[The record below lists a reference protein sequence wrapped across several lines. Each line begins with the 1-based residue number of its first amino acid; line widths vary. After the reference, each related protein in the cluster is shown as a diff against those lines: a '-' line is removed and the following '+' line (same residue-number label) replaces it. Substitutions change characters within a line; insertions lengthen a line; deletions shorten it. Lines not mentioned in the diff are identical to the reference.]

1 MKKQSIRTKVSFFGF
16 SPFRGLGGLLLFLPL
31 LAFSQQKMDLEECL
45 QIGLEQNFDIR
56 LSRNNLQITE
66 NNATRGN
73 AGMLPTVDLSSSFN
87 TTAVSGS
94 DQFPANG
101 SEKIST
107 RGSHTET
114 LNAGVNLNWM
124 LFEGFRAQTS
134 YKKLQELQKMGEL
147 NTQVAVENFIAD
159 LSAEYYNLVQQN
171 IRMKNLRSAVR
182 LSAERLRIVEAR
194 YQIGNMSRLDLQ
206 QARVDFNTDSS
217 RLMHQ
222 YELLNT
228 SRIKLNE
235 LMGNQ
240 DVDRQF
246 QTTDTAILVVTILDK
261 KALQERIYTDNILM
275 KLAEKD
281 KVISELDLKTALS
294 QNFPYLRLNA
304 GYGLTHFNY
313 NRGNLDKQNTWGP
326 NVGLTLGFRL
336 FDGFNKAREQ
346 NNARIQIKN
355 RELEQDRL
363 KLSLNSQFTNIW
375 LSYRN
380 NIELLSLEKISL
392 ENARLNYEIAMDR
405 YKLGDLSGLQLREA
419 QNNLQ
424 AAEERLV
431 SAEYS
436 AKLYE
441 ISLMQISGR
450 IGEYLSPSKPLQR
463 GGF

>member
-1 MKKQSIRTKVSFFGF
+1 
-16 SPFRGLGGLLLFLPL
+16 
-31 LAFSQQKMDLEECL
+31 
-45 QIGLEQNFDIR
+45 
-56 LSRNNLQITE
+56 
-66 NNATRGN
+66 
-73 AGMLPTVDLSSSFN
+73 
-87 TTAVSGS
+87 
-94 DQFPANG
+94 
-101 SEKIST
+101 
-107 RGSHTET
+107 
-114 LNAGVNLNWM
+114 
-124 LFEGFRAQTS
+124 
-134 YKKLQELQKMGEL
+134 
-147 NTQVAVENFIAD
+147 
-159 LSAEYYNLVQQN
+159 
-171 IRMKNLRSAVR
+171 
-182 LSAERLRIVEAR
+182 
-194 YQIGNMSRLDLQ
+194 
-206 QARVDFNTDSS
+206 
-217 RLMHQ
+217 
-222 YELLNT
+222 
-228 SRIKLNE
+228 
-235 LMGNQ
+235 MGNQ

-441 ISLMQISGR
+441 ISLMQISGK
-450 IGEYLSPSKPLQR
+450 IGEYLSPSKPLQK

>member
-1 MKKQSIRTKVSFFGF
+1 
-16 SPFRGLGGLLLFLPL
+16 
-31 LAFSQQKMDLEECL
+31 
-45 QIGLEQNFDIR
+45 
-56 LSRNNLQITE
+56 
-66 NNATRGN
+66 
-73 AGMLPTVDLSSSFN
+73 
-87 TTAVSGS
+87 
-94 DQFPANG
+94 
-101 SEKIST
+101 
-107 RGSHTET
+107 
-114 LNAGVNLNWM
+114 M

-147 NTQVAVENFIAD
+147 NTQSVVENFIAD
-159 LSAEYYNLVQQN
+159 LSAEYYNYVQQN

-182 LSAERLRIVEAR
+182 LSRERLRIVEAR
-194 YQIGNMSRLDLQ
+194 YQIGHMSRLDLQ

-228 SRIKLNE
+228 SRIKLNV

-246 QTTDTAILVVTILDK
+246 QLADTAILVVTMLDK

-313 NRGNLDKQNTWGP
+313 NRGHLDKQNTWGP

-441 ISLMQISGR
+441 ISLMQISGK

-463 GGF
+463 GRFLKFKIAGAISNSR

>member
-56 LSRNNLQITE
+56 LSRNNRQITD

-73 AGMLPTVDLSSSFN
+73 AGMLPTVDLSSSFG
-87 TTAVSGS
+87 TSASGS
-94 DQFPANG
+94 NQIPLDG
-101 SEKIST
+101 SDKIKI

-114 LNAGVNLNWM
+114 MNAGVNLNWM

-147 NTQVAVENFIAD
+147 NTQSVVENFIAD
-159 LSAEYYNLVQQN
+159 LSAEYYNYVQQN

-182 LSAERLRIVEAR
+182 LSRERLRIVEAR

>member
-134 YKKLQELQKMGEL
+134 YKKLQELQKIGEL

>member
-56 LSRNNLQITE
+56 LSRNNRQITE

-94 DQFPANG
+94 DQFPTNG

-107 RGSHTET
+107 RSSHTET
-114 LNAGVNLNWM
+114 LNAGANLNWM

-147 NTQVAVENFIAD
+147 NTQSVVENFIAD
-159 LSAEYYNLVQQN
+159 LSAEYYNYVQQN

-182 LSAERLRIVEAR
+182 LSRERLRIVEAR

>member
-1 MKKQSIRTKVSFFGF
+1 MIKSKKISLRGDLGSISMKKLLTIFLYFLI
-16 SPFRGLGGLLLFLPL
+16 PFIT
-31 LAFSQQKMDLEECL
+31 FSQEKMDLGECL
-45 QIGLEQNFDIR
+45 RIGLEQNFDIR
-56 LSRNNLQITE
+56 LSRNNQQITD
-66 NNATRGN
+66 NNATPGN
-73 AGMLPTVDLSSSFN
+73 AGMLPTVELSSSFN

-94 DQFPANG
+94 DQFPKDG
-101 SEKIST
+101 SDKTSI

-114 LNAGVNLNWM
+114 LNAGANLNWM

-134 YKKLQELQKMGEL
+134 YKKLRELQQMGEL
-147 NTQVAVENFIAD
+147 NTQSVIENFIAD
-159 LSAEYYNLVQQN
+159 LSAEYYNFVQQN

-182 LSAERLRIVEAR
+182 LSRERMRIVEAR

-228 SRIKLNE
+228 SRIKMNE

-246 QTTDTAILVVTILDK
+246 QSADTAILVVTLLEK
-261 KALQERIYTDNILM
+261 NALQEKIYSDNILM
-275 KLAEKD
+275 KLAEKE
-281 KVISELDLKTALS
+281 KIISELDLKTARS
-294 QNFPYLRLNA
+294 QNFPYLRLNT

-336 FDGFNKAREQ
+336 FDGFNKVREQ
-346 NNARIQIKN
+346 NNARIQIEN
-355 RELEQDRL
+355 RLLENDQL
-363 KLSLNSQFTNIW
+363 KLSLNSRFTNIW
-375 LSYRN
+375 LAYRN

-419 QNNLQ
+419 QNNLL

-431 SAEYS
+431 SAEYC

-441 ISLMQISGR
+441 ISLMQISGK
-450 IGEYLSPSKPLQR
+450 IGEYLSPPNLPE
-463 GGF
+463 